1 MLVHIRSKPTHCWDS
16 SILAQAGYNA
26 QHMRSTTVTWNHFCT
41 VLYGTANTPDL
52 YVSPPR
58 WLWILKFCHTAN
70 ILDLYQHPQSTEMNW
85 FERGSKEMNWFER
98 GSTEM
103 TSFERGSTEMTSLH
117 VHCFKHQTKQHK
129 FIPSYKMS
137 KKEQTWGRQVQAVR
151 PCQIPMRTH
160 NYLMSVQGSVEP
172 QRSMQSWLQC
182 DVPGRTA
189 TLPPG
194 KVTDHIHHL
203 TVWP

>member
-1 MLVHIRSKPTHCWDS
+1 MCLSTYEVNQHTVETPRSWHKPATMLSIWDQRLSLEITFVLFSTGLPTLQTCMHLRQDDCQ
-16 SILAQAGYNA
+16 I
-26 QHMRSTTVTWNHFCT
+26 M
-41 VLYGTANTPDL
+41 
-52 YVSPPR
+52 
-58 WLWILKFCHTAN
+58 KFCHKAN
-70 ILDLYQHPQSTEMNW
+70 ILDLYQHPQST
-85 FERGSKEMNWFER
+85 EMNWFER